1 MEIEEIAKII
11 KQNGGNTYL
20 VGGAVRDAIL
30 KIHQFPVG
38 MEQFNVKDTY
48 LICLPIAD
56 SLDFSLYFCYHN
68 IVNYE
73 NMRGERHDHH
83 GCKIE
88 PCVWV

>member
-1 MEIEEIAKII
+1 MNDDDFDYENVDPETLRMWKAE
-11 KQNGGNTYL
+11 L
-20 VGGAVRDAIL
+20 L
-30 KIHQFPVG
+30 KEYWRE